1 MNIYRTSEGDVLDDI
16 CLRYYGETTGVVERV
31 LDVNPLLADLGPIY
45 SVGVEIH
52 LPDLPRFKIK
62 KEKLKLWD

>member
-1 MNIYRTSEGDVLDDI
+1 MALYSTVDGDVLDDI
-16 CLRYYGETTGVVERV
+16 CLKYYGQTSDVVERV

-45 SVGVEIH
+45 SVGVIIE

-62 KEKLKLWD
+62 KENVRLWD